1 MIDIIELVEENLE
14 SMLNSGEIECPS
26 EDCDNRHF
34 RVDIWQD
41 DEQGIVGDACC
52 RDCNLQIRLDL
63 PDKSINE
70 AGSTLEEL
78 GSELQQPT
86 PSTSDRKQVE
96 IVE

>member
-52 RDCNLQIRLDL
+52 RDCDLQIRLDL
-63 PDKSINE
+63 SDEPVRE
-70 AGSTLEEL
+70 AESVL
-78 GSELQQPT
+78 GDLASELQQPA
-86 PSTSDRKQVE
+86 PSASDQKQVE
-96 IVE
+96 LVE

>member
-1 MIDIIELVEENLE
+1 MIDIIELVEENIE

-63 PDKSINE
+63 PDESVNK

-78 GSELQQPT
+78 ESELQQPT
-86 PSTSDRKQVE
+86 PSASDGKQVE